1 MFRIAKQK
9 VREKKDVGVRWV
21 VKVSVDDK
29 KKIWKE
35 HMKNLMNVE
44 NEWSDSIGASKVE
57 GLVKRIEIEEVQ
69 CAMIAMK
76 IGKASG
82 PTGVAVGLFKA
93 DGR

>member
-1 MFRIAKQK
+1 MFRIAKQR
-9 VREKKDVGVRWV
+9 VREKKDLGVRWV
-21 VKVSVDDK
+21 VKVSVDDQ

-44 NEWSDSIGASKVE
+44 NEWSDSIGASEVE

-69 CAMIAMK
+69 YAMIAMK

-82 PTGVAVGLFKA
+82 LTGVAIGLFKA
-93 DGR
+93 DGG

>member
-1 MFRIAKQK
+1 MFRTAKQR

-35 HMKNLMNVE
+35 HMKNLI